1 MVKSVNFNAPFA
13 RFCCGSAAGLFFGA
27 ITWSYSAFAH
37 VVLPPMQRLAG
48 LAFFAISFG
57 AIAFLTDFD
66 NLMDQIPPF

>member
-1 MVKSVNFNAPFA
+1 MNFKAPLA
-13 RFCCGSAAGLFFGA
+13 RFCLGNVAGLFFGA

-37 VVLPPMQRLAG
+37 VALPPIQRIAG
-48 LAFFAISFG
+48 LIFFALSFG